1 MRKEMKTELTKEKIL
16 AAAMNEFGTNGYA
29 GASLNNICST
39 GIAKGLLYHNY
50 ENKDALYLAC
60 VDRCFHAL
68 TEYLKGEDIGND
80 LQRYVKARL
89 TFFREN
95 ENEARLFFESVLQPP
110 VSLKD
115 DIEKVRME
123 FDDFNLDLCSRMLE
137 TISLRSDVTKED
149 AMRYFRLMK
158 EMFNGYFSSP
168 AAQGLSFAD
177 TMVTHEMGL
186 SKMLDFMLY
195 GIAKRGEDK

>member
-16 AAAMNEFGTNGYA
+16 IAAMNEFGTNGYA

-60 VDRCFHAL
+60 VERCFHTL
-68 TEYLKGEDIGND
+68 TEYLNGEDIGND

-89 TFFREN
+89 SFFREN

-110 VSLKD
+110 ISLKE
-115 DIEKVRME
+115 DIAKVRIE

-137 TISLRSDVTKED
+137 TICLRSDVTKED
-149 AMRYFRLMK
+149 AIRYFRLMK

-168 AAQGLSFAD
+168 AAHGLSFAD
-177 TMVTHEMGL
+177 TMVTHEIGL

>member
-16 AAAMNEFGTNGYA
+16 AAAMSEFGANGYA

-60 VDRCFHAL
+60 VERCFHGL
-68 TEYLKGEDIGND
+68 TEYLEGEDIGND
-80 LQRYVKARL
+80 LQRYVQARL
-89 TFFREN
+89 SFFREN

-110 VSLKD
+110 ISLKD
-115 DIEKVRME
+115 DIAKVRME
-123 FDDFNLDLCSRMLE
+123 FDDFNLELCGRMLE

-168 AAQGLSFAD
+168 AAHGLSFAD

-186 SKMLDFMLY
+186 RHT
-195 GIAKRGEDK
+195 G